1 MYNTNWFSTSMRKL
15 SSSLRNRVQSPM
27 KIATWGHRLFLARKS
42 SRRLQKERSL
52 ECYSALFRSSF
63 FHISSSFY
71 GCGLLFIDGCQ
82 FNTFCHRTYTVCIK
96 LSTRSLD
103 FKHCFQDKDKFIL
116 LKILVFCF
124 CNIKH
129 LNLVYRLWSM
139 EDVTDVDLG
148 YKKFWR

>member
-1 MYNTNWFSTSMRKL
+1 MYNTNWFSTSLRKL
-15 SSSLRNRVQSPM
+15 SSSLRNRVYSSM
-27 KIATWGHRLFLARKS
+27 KIATSAHRLFFS
-42 SRRLQKERSL
+42 SHVLTTSSKELSL
-52 ECYSALFRSSF
+52 ERHSALLRNSF
-63 FHISSSFY
+63 FHISLSFY

-82 FNTFCHRTYTVCIK
+82 FNTFCNRTYTVCIN
-96 LSTRSLD
+96 LSTRSLE

-139 EDVTDVDLG
+139 EDVRDVYLG
-148 YKKFWR
+148 YKKIWR